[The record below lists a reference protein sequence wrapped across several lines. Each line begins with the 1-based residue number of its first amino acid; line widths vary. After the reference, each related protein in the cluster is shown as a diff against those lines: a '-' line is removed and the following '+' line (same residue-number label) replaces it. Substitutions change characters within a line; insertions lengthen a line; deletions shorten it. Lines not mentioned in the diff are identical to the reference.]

1 MAVSTLPPGVRRTN
15 TSRLPNHV
23 RAAISAE
30 LTMLFDRVDLLLA
43 RLDKDDG
50 DPDLEEDDPSGDPL
64 EVNGEAPDDE
74 ARGVL
79 PIRPFYGVDQTSG
92 PTNYAEAQA
101 TYLAAENGLVRAPGG
116 GWRKAA

>member
-1 MAVSTLPPGVRRTN
+1 MAISTLPPGVRRTN
-15 TSRLPNHV
+15 SSRLPIHV
-23 RAAISAE
+23 RAAISSE
-30 LTMLFDRVDLLLA
+30 LTMLFDRVGLLLA
-43 RLDKDDG
+43 RLDNEDD

-92 PTNYAEAQA
+92 PTNYVEAQSA
-101 TYLAAENGLVRAPGG
+101 YLAAENGLVRAPGG